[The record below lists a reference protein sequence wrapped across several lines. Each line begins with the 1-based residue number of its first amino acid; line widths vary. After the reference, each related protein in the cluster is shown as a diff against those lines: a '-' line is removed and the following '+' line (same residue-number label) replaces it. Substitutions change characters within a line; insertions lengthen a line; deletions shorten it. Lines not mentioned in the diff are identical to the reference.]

1 VSSSVAPFGSAAPS
15 GPSPESIPAQT
26 QRPGRRRLGE
36 VLVEQGVLSDAQLSH
51 LLEMQAQ
58 AGFARKRLGRLAVEA
73 GYATERQLAT
83 ALAAALELPV
93 VDPMRERV
101 DVTIARQL
109 PRSVA
114 ERNGVLVLGRN
125 AETGRITVAVTDP
138 TNVFALDDV
147 RVHVKSSELEIA
159 VTTEADLRSALT
171 RVWSLADDGTAA
183 AVLHDLADDNTKNV
197 RAEIAAGVN
206 ELDDAPV
213 VKLVDM
219 ILKEAVGQGT
229 SDVHIE
235 PQADE
240 VVVRFRVDGQLRDVM
255 TVPRAAGPPLASRLK
270 IMAGLDISERRRP
283 QDGRARLNAAGESID
298 IRMSTLPAL
307 HGESIVMRILPRAS
321 DLPPL
326 ARIGLMEPQLESLL
340 GAVRQPQGLV
350 LITGPTGSGKTS
362 TLYSTLLTV
371 RSREKHVIT
380 LEDPVEIGLPGITQ
394 VQVQEK
400 AGLTFAAGLRSI
412 LRQDPDVILVG
423 EVRDSE
429 TARLALQASLTGHLV
444 LTTLHTND
452 AIGAVARLVDM
463 GAEPYLVASA
473 LTLVVAQRLVRR
485 PCMQCRAPVEPV
497 PQVLEALG
505 LHPADLAGG
514 QLMAGRGCHACREAG
529 FRGRTGIFEVLP
541 ITDGIRTVMTT
552 GAGERALAVAA
563 SKANSISM
571 RDSGIAAALRGETT
585 LEEVL
590 RVTSE
595 GNFQVGERCPGCHRE
610 VAADMAACPWC
621 ATELGAHRCRNCTR
635 EIDPG
640 WTQCPYC
647 LAPTAAATSPLPMPG
662 HPEMAGQAL
671 WPTG

>member
-1 VSSSVAPFGSAAPS
+1 MTSPYVVPT
-15 GPSPESIPAQT
+15 GPSPDSIPAQAK
-26 QRPGRRRLGE
+26 RPGRRRLGE
-36 VLVEQGVLSDAQLSH
+36 VLVEQGVLTDAQLAH
-51 LLEMQAQ
+51 LLELQSQ
-58 AGFARKRLGRLAVEA
+58 GGFQRKRLGRLAVET
-73 GYATERQLAT
+73 GYATERQLAG

-93 VDPMRERV
+93 IDPMRERV
-101 DVTIARQL
+101 DTKIARQL

-125 AETGRITVAVTDP
+125 PANGRILVAVTDP

-147 RVHVKSSELEIA
+147 RVHLKSSELEIA

-171 RVWSLADDGTAA
+171 RVWSLADDGAAA
-183 AVLHDLADDNTKNV
+183 AVLHDLVDDNVQSV

-206 ELDDAPV
+206 DVDDAPV

-219 ILKEAVGQGT
+219 IMREAVGQGT
-229 SDVHIE
+229 SDVHVE

-255 TVPRAAGPPLASRLK
+255 TVPRSAGPALSSRLK

-283 QDGRARLNAAGESID
+283 QDGRARINAAGGSID

-326 ARIGLMEPQLESLL
+326 ARIGLLEPQLEALL

-371 RSREKHVIT
+371 RGREKHVIT
-380 LEDPVEIGLPGITQ
+380 LEDPVEIALQGLTQ
-394 VQVQEK
+394 VQVADK
-400 AGLTFAAGLRSI
+400 AGLTFAAGLRSV

-444 LTTLHTND
+444 LSTLHTND
-452 AIGAVARLVDM
+452 AVGAVARLIDM
-463 GAEPYLVASA
+463 GAEPYLVSSA
-473 LTLVVAQRLVRR
+473 LSLVVAQRLVRR
-485 PCMQCRAPVEPV
+485 PCQQCRVPIEPS
-497 PQVLEALG
+497 PQVLEALN
-505 LHPADLAGG
+505 LHPAELAGG
-514 QLMAGRGCHACREAG
+514 QLMGGRGCNACREVG

-541 ITDGIRTVMTT
+541 ITDGMRTAMTT

-563 SKANSISM
+563 SKANAISM
-571 RDSGIAAALRGETT
+571 RDSGIAAALRGDTT

-595 GNFQVGERCPGCHRE
+595 GNYQVGERCTGCHRE
-610 VAADMAACPWC
+610 VSADMAACPWC
-621 ATELGAHRCRNCTR
+621 GTELGAHRCRNCTR
-635 EIDPG
+635 EIDPT
-640 WTQCPYC
+640 WLQCPYC
-647 LAPTAAATSPLPMPG
+647 LAPTAAASCAVPG
-662 HPEMAGQAL
+662 P
-671 WPTG
+671 

>member
-1 VSSSVAPFGSAAPS
+1 M
-15 GPSPESIPAQT
+15 
-26 QRPGRRRLGE
+26 
-36 VLVEQGVLSDAQLSH
+36 H
-51 LLEMQAQ
+51 L
-58 AGFARKRLGRLAVEA
+58 
-73 GYATERQLAT
+73 
-83 ALAAALELPV
+83 
-93 VDPMRERV
+93 
-101 DVTIARQL
+101 
-109 PRSVA
+109 
-114 ERNGVLVLGRN
+114 
-125 AETGRITVAVTDP
+125 
-138 TNVFALDDV
+138 
-147 RVHVKSSELEIA
+147 KSSELEIA

-171 RVWSLADDGTAA
+171 RVWSLADDGAAA
-183 AVLHDLADDNTKNV
+183 AVLSDLADDNVQNV

-206 ELDDAPV
+206 DVDDAPV

-219 ILKEAVGQGT
+219 ILREAVGQGT

-235 PQADE
+235 PQSDE

-255 TVPRAAGPPLASRLK
+255 TVPRTAGPALSSRLK

-283 QDGRARLNAAGESID
+283 QDGRARLNAAGDSID

-307 HGESIVMRILPRAS
+307 HGESIVMRILPRAG
-321 DLPPL
+321 DLAPL
-326 ARIGLMEPQLESLL
+326 ARIGLMEPQLDALL

-371 RSREKHVIT
+371 RGREKHVIT
-380 LEDPVEIGLPGITQ
+380 LEDPVEIGLQGITQ
-394 VQVQEK
+394 VQVQDK

-444 LTTLHTND
+444 LSTLHTND
-452 AIGAVARLVDM
+452 AVGAVARLIDM

-485 PCMQCRAPVEPV
+485 PCGQCKVPAEPV
-497 PQVLEALG
+497 PQVLDALG

-514 QLMAGRGCHACREAG
+514 QLVAGRGCNACREVG

-541 ITDGIRTVMTT
+541 ITDVMRTAMTT
-552 GAGERALAVAA
+552 GAGERALAAA
-563 SKANSISM
+563 AGKANTISM

-595 GNFQVGERCPGCHRE
+595 GNYQVAERCPGCHRE
-610 VAADMAACPWC
+610 ITADMAACPWC
-621 ATELGAHRCRNCTR
+621 ATELGAHRCRSCSR
-635 EIDPG
+635 ETDPS

-647 LAPTAAATSPLPMPG
+647 LTPTAHGPAVSPAVSPLLPTPG
-662 HPEMAGQAL
+662 RLGH
-671 WPTG
+671 